1 MYTTKRASVICVT
14 RNADIDPN
22 DYGTEDM
29 DYDYREHMKR
39 ILKKRARLA
48 PVRLET
54 DTPLSPVTKKFLLKR
69 LGLKMHQVYVTSVP
83 LDMGYAWG
91 LDGMVKPELA
101 RKLTPEPFTPT
112 WPACLDR
119 KRSII
124 EQVCE
129 KDVLL
134 MYLTKAWIPS
144 STCFARQQMIL
155 RLFPLRS
162 PFIVW
167 QASLI

>member
-1 MYTTKRASVICVT
+1 
-14 RNADIDPN
+14 
-22 DYGTEDM
+22 
-29 DYDYREHMKR
+29 
-39 ILKKRARLA
+39 
-48 PVRLET
+48 
-54 DTPLSPVTKKFLLKR
+54 
-69 LGLKMHQVYVTSVP
+69 MHQVYVTSVP

-134 MYLTKAWIPS
+134 MYPYESMDPFVNMLREA
-144 STCFARQQMIL
+144 AMIL